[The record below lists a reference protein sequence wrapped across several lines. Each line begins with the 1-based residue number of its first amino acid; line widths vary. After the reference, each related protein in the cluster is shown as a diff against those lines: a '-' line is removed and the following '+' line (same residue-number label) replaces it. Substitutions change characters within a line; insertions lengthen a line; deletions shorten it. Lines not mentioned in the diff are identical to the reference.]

1 LLKTPDQRNIATM
14 TRAPASTLSVARWAV
29 SGRGTRLGALTL
41 CRQPESPASVA
52 GIVSLAPR
60 TRSRRKQFLGHR
72 VSPPLP
78 LRGPV
83 STRDFFFRC
92 ATCVSITAIASL
104 IAGCSSPAGGTATS
118 ADGGG
123 QADSSQGGGSVDA
136 GKADAT
142 AIADASG
149 TDGQPEANIEDSG
162 AQDSPAESDASDAT
176 PPTPPTLLS
185 ETGLFTSVASDGTLM
200 LAAGVQEYEPL
211 YPLWADGAQKVRW
224 IYLPPGSK
232 IDTTNPDLW
241 SFPAGTKF
249 WKEFDLDGKRL
260 ETRLVWKWGPS
271 DDDVLYTTYWWD
283 PEAGIPNDA
292 ENTDTMFGV
301 QNVNGTTHDIPS
313 LNDCQMCHDS
323 LQHHVLGFGAIELNH
338 NMPGVN
344 INTLIDAGL
353 LTANPALAD
362 LEIPGEAG
370 VQAALGYLHGN
381 CGNCHNNTP
390 GPNAAGVP
398 PMYLRVL
405 VGAKTVQGTDTYT
418 TAVNQP
424 PTDFNVS
431 LVDGGTP
438 AYRIAGGH
446 PADSVVVYTMNQRN
460 DSRYQMP
467 PVGSNYVDDA
477 GVATISKWIVTLP
490 PPP

>member
-1 LLKTPDQRNIATM
+1 
-14 TRAPASTLSVARWAV
+14 LSSS
-29 SGRGTRLGALTL
+29 SG
-41 CRQPESPASVA
+41 PS
-52 GIVSLAPR
+52 
-60 TRSRRKQFLGHR
+60 
-72 VSPPLP
+72 
-78 LRGPV
+78 
-83 STRDFFFRC
+83 
-92 ATCVSITAIASL
+92 
-104 IAGCSSPAGGTATS
+104 TS

-123 QADSSQGGGSVDA
+123 QADSQGIVSVDS

-142 AIADASG
+142 TIADASG
-149 TDGQPEANIEDSG
+149 TDGQSEANIEDGG
-162 AQDSPAESDASDAT
+162 ALDSPAESDAADTT

-185 ETGLFTSVASDGTLM
+185 KTGLFTSVASDGGLV
-200 LAAGVQEYEPL
+200 LASGVQEYVPL

-292 ENTDTMFGV
+292 ENVFVGDGGTSLIGSILET

-313 LNDCQMCHDS
+313 LSECGKCHDS
-323 LQHHVLGFGAIELNH
+323 LQRHVLGFGAMELNH

-344 INTLIDAGL
+344 INTLVDAGL

-362 LEIPGEAG
+362 LEIPGDATA
-370 VQAALGYLHGN
+370 QAALGYLHGN

-390 GPNAAGVP
+390 GPNAADVP

-405 VGAKTVQGTDTYT
+405 VGTKTVQATDTYT
-418 TAVNQP
+418 TAVNQLA
-424 PTDFNVS
+424 TDFMVS
-431 LVDGGTP
+431 FVDGGTSA
-438 AYRIAGGH
+438 AYRIAGGD
-446 PADSVVVYTMNQRN
+446 PAQSVIIYTMNQRN
-460 DSRYQMP
+460 NSRYEMP
-467 PVGSNYVDDA
+467 PVASNFVDDA
-477 GVATISKWIVTLP
+477 GVAAISKWIATLP